1 MKRFGKC
8 LLSLM
13 LIVSFLCADIGT
25 GAGSATTAYAD
36 EKKDSIYLLTKQ
48 YSNGKIT
55 PVGRLKGYDECY
67 YGKKLK
73 ITENLKGHLAL
84 ANTLTFSNQTKFS
97 KLPNGYD
104 SKKLLEWGKY
114 PGLNI
119 DILHKYGFTGK
130 GSVIA

>member
-1 MKRFGKC
+1 MMRVIYIIEEKSIVGGAMKRFGKC

-67 YGKKLK
+67 YGKSLRLQK
-73 ITENLKGHLAL
+73 T
-84 ANTLTFSNQTKFS
+84 
-97 KLPNGYD
+97 
-104 SKKLLEWGKY
+104 
-114 PGLNI
+114 
-119 DILHKYGFTGK
+119 
-130 GSVIA
+130 